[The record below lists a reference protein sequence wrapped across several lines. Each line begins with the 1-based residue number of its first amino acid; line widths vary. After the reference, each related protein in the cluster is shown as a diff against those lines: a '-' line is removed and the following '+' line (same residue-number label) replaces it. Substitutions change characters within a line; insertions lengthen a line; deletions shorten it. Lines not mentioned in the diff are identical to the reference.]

1 MNREPYVIADLQSDA
16 VDEIR
21 MAEKKLSERCGE
33 PITLIAYRPDD
44 SDTDRSVPS
53 PHN

>member
-1 MNREPYVIADLQSDA
+1 MNREPYVIAELQSDA

-21 MAEKKLSERCGE
+21 MTEKKLSEQCGE
-33 PITLIAYRPDD
+33 PITLIAYRPGD
-44 SDTDRSVPS
+44 SDAAVSS